1 MWESLFKSPPQRFLV
16 NIAILLRTRALKNI
30 CKRLLLATPFTSYCW
45 PTNWILNVIYC
56 MRLKCYYNNKKYITI
71 INILVF
77 IISISMFV
85 TIIIIVVV
93 VAVVI
98 ILLLL
103 LLLLLLCFMHFF
115 PFRVYSTIEFPVYK
129 KYKA

>member
-1 MWESLFKSPPQRFLV
+1 
-16 NIAILLRTRALKNI
+16 
-30 CKRLLLATPFTSYCW
+30 
-45 PTNWILNVIYC
+45 

-103 LLLLLLCFMHFF
+103 LLLLLCFMHFF